1 MTTDSATHPVGTGR
15 SPGERWLEWCNTQCF
30 RLGLLGP
37 LGLLGYLDGVVPA
50 LAVAEVFMLFW
61 LFFLVPP
68 VLGLAAYAYGGLS
81 DRLGDGSED
90 EEAGSDDPSDWV
102 ESGYEPS
109 PFKALQFL
117 LLLVHPAIVVQGA
130 FQMVGT
136 AVALVRHRGSPPSP
150 ASHEGDVAYR
160 LPFDGEWTTVNG
172 SPDRWYSHSWFPI
185 QQRYA
190 YDFVVTDDE
199 GRSHDGSGGIESFY
213 CFDEPILAPAD
224 GTVVAAKDGH
234 RDSPHTTGWLD
245 PLQYRIFG
253 NYVVLDHGS
262 EYSVLAHL
270 RAGSVA
276 VSPGDE
282 VARGEAVGRC
292 GHSGNSSEP
301 HLHFQL
307 QDHPNLY
314 LGAGLPVQ
322 FDDVTTDH
330 PEAERTR
337 HERGYVHSGQL
348 VEHAPPDD
356 RSMPTEPQAAVAG
369 RSADDRPTRDG

>member
-1 MTTDSATHPVGTGR
+1 MTTDSVSHPVGEGR
-15 SPGERWLEWCNTQCF
+15 TRTDRWFEWINTWSF

-37 LGLLGYLDGVVPA
+37 VGLLGYLESAVPA
-50 LAVAEVFMLFW
+50 LAIMELFMLFW

-68 VLGLAAYAYGGLS
+68 ALALVRYAVDGLLS
-81 DRLGDGSED
+81 RFGDGS
-90 EEAGSDDPSDWV
+90 DPADGTAVDGPGDWI
-102 ESGYEPS
+102 ESGYESS
-109 PFKALQFL
+109 PLKALQIL
-117 LLLVHPAIVVQGA
+117 LVMVHPAIVVQGM
-130 FQMVGT
+130 FQIVGT
-136 AVALVRHRGSPPSP
+136 VLAVVRHRGSPPSP
-150 ASHEGDVAYR
+150 ATHESDVDYR

-190 YDFVVTDDE
+190 YDFVVTDAD
-199 GRSHDGSGGIESFY
+199 GRSHDGSGGVESFY
-213 CFDEPILAPAD
+213 CFDEPMLAPAD

-253 NYVVLDHGS
+253 NYVVVDHGD

-270 RAGSVA
+270 REGSVA
-276 VSPGDE
+276 VSPGDRVE
-282 VARGEAVGRC
+282 RGEPVGRC

-301 HLHFQL
+301 HLHFQV
-307 QDHPNLY
+307 QDHPRLY

-330 PEAERTR
+330 PDAGRT
-337 HERGYVHSGQL
+337 HYERGYVHSGQR
-348 VEHAPPDD
+348 VSYEPTTDPASAGEDD
-356 RSMPTEPQAAVAG
+356 TESAAVAPE
-369 RSADDRPTRDG
+369 D